1 METYRRLEPVIEGRG
16 EVKGYRFV
24 RVEENPYAYIYEMR
38 RKEDDSFAGY
48 EVIKRVIN
56 KQFGCE
62 SYPGAKSWGCGR
74 AYSCGTMEAARIRFT
89 EITERAI
96 KRELENGEKEDG
108 EPCEGVD
115 VCEE

>member
-38 RKEDDSFAGY
+38 RKEDGSFAGY
-48 EVIKRVIN
+48 EVIKRVVN

>member
-1 METYRRLEPVIEGRG
+1 MLDPVIEGRG

-38 RKEDDSFAGY
+38 RKEDDTFAGY

-56 KQFGCE
+56 HQFGCE
-62 SYPGAKSWGCGR
+62 SYPGAKSWGSGR
-74 AYSCGTMEAARIRFT
+74 AYSCGTIEAARVRYA

-96 KRELENGEKEDG
+96 KKEKENGNNED
-108 EPCEGVD
+108 EQSCEGFD
-115 VCEE
+115 ICEE